1 MLEVLNICLLKK
13 LLNETKPVFNAE
25 NDFILAVIDINEC
38 KGKPCQ
44 NGVTCV
50 NTFGSY
56 RCQCASGYNGQ
67 HCQAGIVAA
76 FIFFI

>member
-1 MLEVLNICLLKK
+1 MLIQKVIKQ
-13 LLNETKPVFNAE
+13 TKCFMLRMTL
-25 NDFILAVIDINEC
+25 FLLAVIDINEC

-44 NGVTCV
+44 NGATCV

-56 RCQCASGYNGQ
+56 RCRCASGYNGK

>member
-1 MLEVLNICLLKK
+1 MCLSKK
-13 LLNETKPVFNAE
+13 LLHKTKSVFYAE
-25 NDFILAVIDINEC
+25 NDSILAVIDINEC
-38 KGKPCQ
+38 KGKPCK
-44 NGVTCV
+44 NGATCV

-67 HCQAGIVAA
+67 HCQACIVVA